1 MTVVGHDALPGNRAA
16 ILTAVLSPAVL
27 IFACYNVVN
36 AGNLAFNMVFSRWM
50 GPALFGDLAIILT
63 VKLSI
68 LSVFAAIQMA
78 VSRHVAATGR
88 ADDAALARFN
98 GIGFAVLAALLP
110 LLLVT
115 IWRTDLGQ
123 SLDQHL
129 GMSTSGL
136 FFIISLAI
144 PFALPL
150 CLLRGV
156 VQGRMDVG
164 AVLTSALVEMAVRLF
179 GAVVLWHLGAGI
191 TGVVVAI
198 ALSVVAG
205 WAVIA
210 RHLSGPRP
218 DVASSGTL
226 IRTIM
231 AACLPFA
238 VLQLSQVLLL
248 DAEVFVAKLLLAPI
262 EAGYLAA
269 TSLFQRIEFF
279 ACFGLV
285 SVLLPSVANAVA
297 HGRTGLHE
305 ARPVALLFVAVT
317 SVVLVAVWAMPD
329 TLIRLMVGAAFLPA
343 RDFLMPAALAA
354 AAFTFSFLVAT
365 FLAGQGRFVGIWM
378 VAGCVPVQL
387 GAFTILAVYADM
399 PRAADL
405 MSLKAGCQIL
415 LALLMAGVATRHL
428 WRLRTAGAAA
438 RFCSQTSL
446 IKE

>member
-1 MTVVGHDALPGNRAA
+1 MVLGRNGLLSNRAA
-16 ILTAVLSPAVL
+16 ILTAVFSPAVL

-36 AGNLAFNMVFSRWM
+36 AGNLAFTMVFSRWM

-68 LSVFAAIQMA
+68 LSIFAAVQMA
-78 VSRHVAATGR
+78 VSRHVAATGQ
-88 ADDAALARFN
+88 ADDAALARFSR
-98 GIGFAVLAALLP
+98 IGFAVLAGLLP
-110 LLLVT
+110 LLLAT
-115 IWRTDLGQ
+115 IWQTDLGQ
-123 SLDQHL
+123 KF
-129 GMSTSGL
+129 GMSTQGL
-136 FFIISLAI
+136 FFIICLAI

-191 TGVVVAI
+191 TGVVVAV

-210 RHLSGPRP
+210 SRLSRLRP
-218 DVASSGTL
+218 DVSSSGTL
-226 IRTIM
+226 VRTLM
-231 AACLPFA
+231 AACVPFA

-248 DAEVFVAKLLLAPI
+248 DAEVFVAKLLLARP

-269 TSLFQRIEFF
+269 ASLFQRIEFF

-285 SVLLPSVANAVA
+285 SVLLPSVANAVSQ
-297 HGRTGLHE
+297 GRTGLHE

-317 SVVLVAVWAMPD
+317 TIVLVAVWAMPD
-329 TLIRLMVGAAFLPA
+329 TLIRLMVGVAFLPA
-343 RDFLMPAALAA
+343 RDFLMLAAWAA
-354 AAFTFSFLVAT
+354 AAFTFSFLIAT
-365 FLAGQGRFVGIWM
+365 FLAGQGLFVGVWM

-387 GAFTILAVYADM
+387 GAFTIFAVYADA
-399 PRAADL
+399 PRAVDL
-405 MSLKAGCQIL
+405 LSLKVGCLFL
-415 LALLMAGVATRHL
+415 LALLMACVAIRLL
-428 WRLRTAGAAA
+428 WRLRKPSLAASFA
-438 RFCSQTSL
+438 SKTSL

>member
-1 MTVVGHDALPGNRAA
+1 
-16 ILTAVLSPAVL
+16 
-27 IFACYNVVN
+27 
-36 AGNLAFNMVFSRWM
+36 
-50 GPALFGDLAIILT
+50 
-63 VKLSI
+63 
-68 LSVFAAIQMA
+68 
-78 VSRHVAATGR
+78 
-88 ADDAALARFN
+88 
-98 GIGFAVLAALLP
+98 
-110 LLLVT
+110 
-115 IWRTDLGQ
+115 
-123 SLDQHL
+123 
-129 GMSTSGL
+129 MSTQGL
-136 FFIISLAI
+136 FFIICLAI

-164 AVLTSALVEMAVRLF
+164 AVLASALVEMAVRLF

-191 TGVVVAI
+191 TGVVAAI

-210 RHLSGPRP
+210 RRLSCPRP
-218 DVASSGTL
+218 DVSTSGML
-226 IRTIM
+226 IGTIM

-248 DAEVFVAKLLLAPI
+248 DAEVFIAKLLLSPI
-262 EAGYLAA
+262 EAGYFAA

-297 HGRTGLHE
+297 QGRTGLRE

-317 SVVLVAVWAMPD
+317 TVVLAVWAMPD

-343 RDFLMPAALAA
+343 RDFLMPAAWAA

-387 GAFTILAVYADM
+387 GAFTVLAVYADV

-405 MSLKAGCQIL
+405 MSLKAVCQIL

-428 WRLRTAGAAA
+428 WRLRTAGTTA
-438 RFCSQTSL
+438 RFSPEISL
-446 IKE
+446 NQE